1 MEIPEAPLHPEE
13 RHLDLSNLKIHEA
26 PPYHGG
32 APLVPPHRGGDLL
45 GLSTRE
51 GPEVALHLPKC
62 FKPSIPRTPEATSRP
77 TSIPSFARSTVPVKW
92 RGVGYYKTNRFETA
106 IKSEDAFTSGTDSN
120 CTLNKQD
127 GRGKELL
134 HC

>member
-1 MEIPEAPLHPEE
+1 MTAASPEREKRHWGFPELEIPEAPLHPEE

-32 APLVPPHRGGDLL
+32 VPLVPPHRGGDLL

-62 FKPSIPRTPEATSRP
+62 LNHYYHRLQKHQVALHLFHPLLGLQFQSSEGGLVITRP
-77 TSIPSFARSTVPVKW
+77 TGSRLK
-92 RGVGYYKTNRFETA
+92 
-106 IKSEDAFTSGTDSN
+106 
-120 CTLNKQD
+120 
-127 GRGKELL
+127 
-134 HC
+134 